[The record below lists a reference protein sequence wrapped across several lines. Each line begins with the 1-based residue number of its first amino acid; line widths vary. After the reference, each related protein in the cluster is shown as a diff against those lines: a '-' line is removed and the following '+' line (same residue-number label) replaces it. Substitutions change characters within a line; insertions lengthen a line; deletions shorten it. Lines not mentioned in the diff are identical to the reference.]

1 MQMYLPSPD
10 YGMICSE
17 GCKCFHIVRVTRY
30 GMILSVL
37 YKRSAQKT
45 SDYSNIL
52 ENLCAVQM
60 YRNSNNMYYVDT
72 NDHGTTGHLESIL
85 FHAHA

>member
-1 MQMYLPSPD
+1 MFSHSPGYPVWHD
-10 YGMICSE
+10 L
-17 GCKCFHIVRVTRY
+17 KCAVQ
-30 GMILSVL
+30 
-37 YKRSAQKT
+37 YKRSTQKT

-60 YRNSNNMYYVDT
+60 YRNNNNMYYVDT
-72 NDHGTTGHLESIL
+72 NDHGTTGHL